1 MTGEIQCTQPES
13 EQTGSQCSISVS
25 LQDLTNP
32 VATNDSSSS
41 GDVCPSVS
49 EVDGHSNTMCV
60 CFSTLSMNCN
70 ITGWML

>member
-25 LQDLTNP
+25 LQDLTNQ
-32 VATNDSSSS
+32 VAANGSSGS

-49 EVDGHSNTMCV
+49 VVEGHSNTICV
-60 CFSTLSMNCN
+60 CFT
-70 ITGWML
+70 

>member
-49 EVDGHSNTMCV
+49 EVDGHSKYNV
-60 CFSTLSMNCN
+60 CMFQYSFNEL
-70 ITGWML
+70 